1 MRGLRRE
8 VFYGKRYVAMSDLVS
23 QSFPPERLTAVSVL
37 RAYRDGFFPMGCGDG
52 RLRWFSPDPRG
63 VLPLDGLHLP
73 HGFRRVLP
81 ELDFRVSVNT
91 AFLEVVAGCADR
103 AETWIDPA
111 IGRVYADLFTQGSAH
126 SVEVWQGGKLA
137 GGLYGVQLGGAFF
150 GESMFS
156 RVSEASKVALLAL
169 VGILR
174 AQNFGLLDIQWVT
187 DHLENFGA
195 VEIRRPVYLNYLR
208 EAMMRSC
215 VFPAAGEVRVAE
227 MPGERVAAMDPGHLH
242 HRLCST
248 TTVAGDGGATGVST

>member
-1 MRGLRRE
+1 
-8 VFYGKRYVAMSDLVS
+8 MSDLVS

-37 RAYRDGFFPMGCGDG
+37 RAYRDGFFPMACGDG

-63 VLPLDGLHLP
+63 ILPLDGLHLP

-81 ELDFRVSVNT
+81 K
-91 AFLEVVAGCADR
+91 LEF

-111 IGRVYADLFTQGSAH
+111 IARVYADLHAQGAAH
-126 SVEVWQGGKLA
+126 SVEVWAGGSLA
-137 GGLYGVQLGGAFF
+137 GGLYGVQLGGVFF

-169 VGILR
+169 SGILR
-174 AQNFGLLDIQWVT
+174 MQGFGLLDIQWVT

-208 EAMMRSC
+208 EAIMRSC
-215 VFPAAGEVRVAE
+215 QFPAAGEVRVAE
-227 MPGERVAAMDPGHLH
+227 MPRQSVGIGQVK
-242 HRLCST
+242 
-248 TTVAGDGGATGVST
+248 

>member
-1 MRGLRRE
+1 
-8 VFYGKRYVAMSDLVS
+8 MSDLVS

-37 RAYRDGFFPMGCGDG
+37 RAYRDGFFPMACGDG

-63 VLPLDGLHLP
+63 VLPLDGFHLP

-81 ELDFRVSVNT
+81 RLGFTVTVDT
-91 AFLEVVAGCADR
+91 AFDDVVAGCAGR
-103 AETWIDPA
+103 PETWIDPA
-111 IGRVYADLFTQGSAH
+111 IARVYTQLHEQGAAH
-126 SVEVWQGGKLA
+126 SVEVWSGPRLV

-169 VGILR
+169 VGTLR
-174 AQNFGLLDIQWVT
+174 AQGFGLLDIQWVT

-215 VFPAAGEVRVAE
+215 FFAAAGELRVAE
-227 MPGERVAAMDPGHLH
+227 ME
-242 HRLCST
+242 
-248 TTVAGDGGATGVST
+248 AGRKIASL

>member
-1 MRGLRRE
+1 MRGLRPAA
-8 VFYGKRYVAMSDLVS
+8 VCVKSYVAMSDLVS

-37 RAYRDGFFPMGCGDG
+37 RAYRDGFFPMACGDG

-63 VLPLDGLHLP
+63 ILPLDGFHLP

-81 ELDFRVSVNT
+81 RLGVTVTVNT
-91 AFLEVVAGCADR
+91 AFDDVVAGCAGR
-103 AETWIDPA
+103 PETWIDPA
-111 IGRVYADLFTQGSAH
+111 IARVYTELHGQGAAH
-126 SVEVWQGGKLA
+126 SVEVWSGARLV

-169 VGILR
+169 VGTLR
-174 AQNFGLLDIQWVT
+174 AQGFGLLDIQWVT

-208 EAMMRSC
+208 EAMMRTC
-215 VFPAAGEVRVAE
+215 FFPIAGELRVAE
-227 MPGERVAAMDPGHLH
+227 ME
-242 HRLCST
+242 
-248 TTVAGDGGATGVST
+248 GGRKIASL

>member
-1 MRGLRRE
+1 MRVLRPGP
-8 VFYGKRYVAMSDLVS
+8 VCGKRYVAMSDLVS

-37 RAYRDGFFPMGCGDG
+37 RAYRDGFFPMACGDG

-63 VLPLDGLHLP
+63 ILPLDGFHLP
-73 HGFRRVLP
+73 HGFRRALP
-81 ELDFRVSVNT
+81 GVAFTVTVNT
-91 AFLEVVAGCADR
+91 AFDDVVSGCADR
-103 AETWIDPA
+103 PETWIDPA
-111 IGRVYADLFTQGSAH
+111 IARVYTELHAQRSAH
-126 SVEVWQGGKLA
+126 SVEVWSGGRLA

-174 AQNFGLLDIQWVT
+174 ARGFGLLDIQWVT

-208 EAMMRSC
+208 EAMMTPC
-215 VFPAAGEVRVAE
+215 FFPAPGEVQVAE
-227 MPGERVAAMDPGHLH
+227 MPRQRV
-242 HRLCST
+242 
-248 TTVAGDGGATGVST
+248 GVM